1 MSADYQ
7 NLNTTLIQTLRKKIE
22 ALKESEEKFET
33 IFESI
38 PDGVLLADINT
49 MKFSFGNKAILH
61 MLGYTADEIKKL
73 SVNDIHPKKDLPY
86 VRQVFEKQARK
97 EIGIAPGLPVKRKD
111 SSVFYVDINSFPLVL
126 NGKKYLAG
134 VFRDM
139 TEIKKAEEAL
149 RDAEEKWTSL
159 TRNTNDVIMIVDSK
173 GIIHYINKTYPP
185 YTPEETVGNS
195 MYKYTLKEQHRIMR
209 DSLERVFKTG
219 KPVSYEISSDI
230 PKTGIVAFSTKV
242 VPIKKGKKVVKA
254 ILLATNITE
263 RKKTEEALKESE
275 EKYKTILNGGND
287 GIVAVDAQTKK
298 YIFVNKEME
307 KITGYTKDEL
317 MKITTDK
324 LHPQK
329 DRKWVMQ
336 KFQEVV
342 AGKIDITSDIP
353 VERKNKKV
361 VICDIRATPTQIK
374 GRTVIIGF
382 FRDVT
387 ERKKAEEVLK
397 ESEEKYRTLLEN
409 LPQKIFLKDKNL
421 VYISCNKNYANDL
434 KIEPSKIV
442 GKTDYAFYPKKLA
455 EKYRGDDKKIMA
467 SGKIKDIK
475 EEYIQDG
482 QRVFVHTIK
491 TPVKDEKG
499 RVIGVLGIFWD
510 ITAQKKAED
519 KLRETKEKYEE
530 EIDKMKRKLKAR
542 RRL

>member
-173 GIIHYINKTYPP
+173 GIIYYINKTYPP
-185 YTPEETVGNS
+185 YTPEETVGNPV
-195 MYKYTLKEQHRIMR
+195 YKYALKEQHKIMR

-242 VPIKKGKKVVKA
+242 VPIKRGKKVVKA

-263 RKKTEEALKESE
+263 QKKIEEA
-275 EKYKTILNGGND
+275 
-287 GIVAVDAQTKK
+287 Q
-298 YIFVNKEME
+298 
-307 KITGYTKDEL
+307 
-317 MKITTDK
+317 
-324 LHPQK
+324 
-329 DRKWVMQ
+329 
-336 KFQEVV
+336 
-342 AGKIDITSDIP
+342 
-353 VERKNKKV
+353 
-361 VICDIRATPTQIK
+361 RA
-374 GRTVIIGF
+374 
-382 FRDVT
+382 
-387 ERKKAEEVLK
+387 A
-397 ESEEKYRTLLEN
+397 EEKYRTIVENATDFIFVIDANYKVLSVNVSAARLLRKKPEELIGAPVSKLFPKEIATKYQKSLEHAFKTGESMSFPEDFMLVAGRKVWTSVN
-409 LPQKIFLKDKNL
+409 LNAIKNAQGK
-421 VYISCNKNYANDL
+421 VVAIMGITRDL
-434 KIEPSKIV
+434 TE
-442 GKTDYAFYPKKLA
+442 
-455 EKYRGDDKKIMA
+455 R
-467 SGKIKDIK
+467 
-475 EEYIQDG
+475 
-482 QRVFVHTIK
+482 
-491 TPVKDEKG
+491 
-499 RVIGVLGIFWD
+499 
-510 ITAQKKAED
+510 KKAED